1 MPALDGL
8 TGFSHGAAG
17 IALSLLELW
26 GLTNEPRFRQ
36 AAEAGFAYERSLF
49 RRLAK

>member
-1 MPALDGL
+1 MPAIDDL

-26 GLTNEPRFRQ
+26 GITKEARFREV
-36 AAEAGFAYERSLF
+36 AEAGFSYE
-49 RRLAK
+49 